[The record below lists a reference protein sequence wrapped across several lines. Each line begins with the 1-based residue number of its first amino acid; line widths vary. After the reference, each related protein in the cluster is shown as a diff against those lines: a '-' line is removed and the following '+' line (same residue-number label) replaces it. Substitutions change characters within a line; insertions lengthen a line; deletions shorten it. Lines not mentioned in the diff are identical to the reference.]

1 MKIKMKMKKQTVESR
16 NEQKEDKDYES
27 EDY

>member
-1 MKIKMKMKKQTVESR
+1 MKIKMKMRKQTVESR